1 MTKPIALITGANKG
15 IGFET
20 SRQLAREGVHVIL
33 ASRDDARGSAAAQ
46 RISDEGHRAEAV
58 VLDVTDAATIE
69 AAARSIEEKHGR
81 LDILV
86 NNAGIMIDAFDK
98 APSQQG
104 LDLWRRTFD
113 TNLFGVVATTNAFL
127 PLIRKSANGRIV
139 NVSSILGSMGANVDP
154 QSAFYNFKIPA
165 YNISKTALNAWTV
178 HLAYELR
185 ETPIKVNAAHPGF
198 VKTALHGVDAP
209 MSPEEGA
216 RTSVKLALLGNDGPT
231 SSFFHGEEVQ
241 PW

>member
-20 SRQLAREGVHVIL
+20 ARQLAREGVYVIL
-33 ASRDDARGSAAAQ
+33 ASRDGAQGTAAAQ
-46 RISDEGHRAEAV
+46 RISDEGNGAEAV
-58 VLDVTDAATIE
+58 VLDVTDTATIE
-69 AAARSIEEKHGR
+69 AAARSIEKKHGR

-86 NNAGIMIDAFDK
+86 NNAGIMVDAFDK
-98 APSQQG
+98 APSEQG

-185 ETPIKVNAAHPGF
+185 ETPIKVNSAHPGF

>member
-1 MTKPIALITGANKG
+1 MTKRIALITGANKG

-20 SRQLAREGVHVIL
+20 ARQLAREGVHVIL
-33 ASRDDARGSAAAQ
+33 ASRDGAQGTAAAQ
-46 RISDEGHRAEAV
+46 RISDEGHGAEAV
-58 VLDVTDAATIE
+58 VLDVTDTATIE
-69 AAARSIEEKHGR
+69 AAARSIEKKHGR

-86 NNAGIMIDAFDK
+86 NNAGIMVDAFDK
-98 APSQQG
+98 APSEQG

>member
-20 SRQLAREGVHVIL
+20 ARQLAREGVHVIL
-33 ASRDDARGSAAAQ
+33 ASRDGAQGTAAAQ
-46 RISDEGHRAEAV
+46 RISDEGHGAEAV
-58 VLDVTDAATIE
+58 VLDVTDTATIE
-69 AAARSIEEKHGR
+69 AAARSIEKKHGR

-86 NNAGIMIDAFDK
+86 NNAGIMVDAFDK
-98 APSQQG
+98 APSEQG

>member
-1 MTKPIALITGANKG
+1 MTKPIALLTSANKG

-20 SRQLAREGVHVIL
+20 ARQLAREGVHVIL
-33 ASRDDARGSAAAQ
+33 ASRDGAQGSAAAQ
-46 RISDEGHRAEAV
+46 RISDEGNSAEAV
-58 VLDVTDAATIE
+58 VLDVTSTASIE
-69 AAARSIEEKHGR
+69 AAARSIEKKHGR

-98 APSQQG
+98 APSEQG

-165 YNISKTALNAWTV
+165 YNISK
-178 HLAYELR
+178 
-185 ETPIKVNAAHPGF
+185 
-198 VKTALHGVDAP
+198 
-209 MSPEEGA
+209 
-216 RTSVKLALLGNDGPT
+216 
-231 SSFFHGEEVQ
+231 
-241 PW
+241 